1 MWDEIAYPFL
11 NFCISLLFLSFLYY
25 IHYGSLFY
33 FAYFLFYLTSSCVL
47 YFPCMEFII
56 IYTIY
61 VMNFITMKSI
71 ESDFFSTMLTMR
83 PDVVHYRYSCPV
95 ISHQYW
101 WYGQEGMKQGQ
112 LLYHMFTMRPEQN
125 WRHFTDNI
133 FKCIFVRE
141 NVRIFIQI
149 SMKFDHNGSV
159 DNE

>member
-1 MWDEIAYPFL
+1 MGWNYISILKLLYFIVIFIIFVLYSLWFIVLFCIFFILL
-11 NFCISLLFLSFLYY
+11 NFIMCTF
-25 IHYGSLFY
+25 
-33 FAYFLFYLTSSCVL
+33 
-47 YFPCMEFII
+47 FPCMEFII
-56 IYTIY
+56 IYTIN

-133 FKCIFVRE
+133 FKCIFVRKK
-141 NVRIFIQI
+141 VRIFI
-149 SMKFDHNGSV
+149 
-159 DNE
+159 